1 MVVKKQDG
9 MNKIKTHIYISGALT
24 GVENPAIIK
33 AFYEAIGSLCEEIGF
48 GSYVPH
54 LNTDPINNPD
64 VTPRQ
69 VFEVDKH
76 QVSTSDLVIAYLG
89 YPSFGAG
96 MELAY
101 AETNSIPII
110 LLYERGKYV
119 SRFPRGIPTVVSE
132 IQFSNYEDALI
143 QLKSFLEQWREKQLT
158 QSLSVPSYS
167 T

>member
-1 MVVKKQDG
+1 MSKL
-9 MNKIKTHIYISGALT
+9 YISGALT
-24 GVENPAIIK
+24 GIENSAATK
-33 AFYEAIGSLCEEIGF
+33 GFYEAIGSLCQEMGF
-48 GSYVPH
+48 QAYIPH

-64 VTPRQ
+64 VSPSQ

-132 IQFSNYEDALI
+132 IQFNDYEDALI
-143 QLKSFLEQWREKQLT
+143 QLKSFLEQWKGQQLT
-158 QSLSVPSYS
+158 QSLSAPSYS